1 MFFCKLKVGKLLL
14 GEVIDMR
21 VRNLESLFLKHFDF
35 LRKDYG
41 FEYDVLSNRY
51 FKGNQVFQV
60 QHERGKLKLWLSH
73 HQKRVL
79 MEEFMRSVDNR
90 EFTYP
95 ENFIPFIISMG
106 DVDSRLAYDSRL
118 IKEHIN
124 EIFPTA

>member
-1 MFFCKLKVGKLLL
+1 
-14 GEVIDMR
+14 MR

-60 QHERGKLKLWLSH
+60 QHENGELKLWLSH

-79 MEEFMRSVDNR
+79 MEEFMSSVENR
-90 EFTYP
+90 DFTYP

-106 DVDSRLAYDSRL
+106 DVDSRLALDSKL
-118 IKEHIN
+118 VKEQMTK
-124 EIFPTA
+124 IFTSV